1 MSLSPEQLGRLTDWD
16 VHSLSQVD
24 DHPFAWWAL
33 AGDVHVVVKAGDA
46 GERHREACAL
56 NAFGSG
62 ATRVA
67 GHDRDLGLLVTRR
80 VLPGDDIRPLAR
92 LDDDAATREIALIA
106 ARLHGDQ
113 SPGEGLPSL
122 RDITAA
128 FDAPPDSRLPGP
140 VVDAAQR
147 MLAELLADEGAD
159 GVHSCVLHGD
169 LQHLNVLHSG
179 EGWIAIDPHGWVG
192 DPAFEAAALLA
203 NPRGLVEG
211 GDARGMDGREL
222 AARSRRRAAIYAE
235 VTGYD
240 VERLRAW
247 GLVGCVIAELWMIES
262 HDLVHG
268 APLAVAEALLDQG
281 L

>member
-92 LDDDAATREIALIA
+92 LNDDAATREIALIA

-268 APLAVAEALLDQG
+268 APLAAAEALLDQG